1 MSNNITQIQRDSQI
15 PVEIVNNRLNEKRL
29 YERNPNEMTS
39 RAGIWATNQLHKNNM
54 RTRNSGFRDPMG
66 LPMNTPFGQNPDFVH
81 NQTRLTET
89 ETRPALSSL
98 NATSNPIIIQKE
110 TAKLHNDS
118 VAINQ
123 YIMMNTKRNPY
134 SASRYPY

>member
-66 LPMNTPFGQNPDFVH
+66 LTYEYSFWTKP
-81 NQTRLTET
+81 RLCT
-89 ETRPALSSL
+89 
-98 NATSNPIIIQKE
+98 
-110 TAKLHNDS
+110 
-118 VAINQ
+118 
-123 YIMMNTKRNPY
+123 
-134 SASRYPY
+134 